1 MTMMSRKPDA
11 LREPAE
17 VLKAFKLFEIP
28 ALDKEKAGYVR
39 QSSLIH
45 ALSNLS
51 GEKLSRSEATE
62 LLSQNQ
68 HRAAS
73 EHQDEPSAAPA
84 AALPAPLGP
93 LAAPGTLGWGGARG
107 RRIGDSFR
115 VSRPQRWLLVCTSP
129 P

>member
-17 VLKAFKLFEIP
+17 VLKAFKMFEIP
-28 ALDKEKAGYVR
+28 AIDKRMAGKVR

-62 LLSQNQ
+62 LLSQM
-68 HRAAS
+68 
-73 EHQDEPSAAPA
+73 
-84 AALPAPLGP
+84 PAPHEKGFINY
-93 LAAPGTLGWGGARG
+93 ADYISMMA
-107 RRIGDSFR
+107 
-115 VSRPQRWLLVCTSP
+115 Q
-129 P
+129 

>member
-1 MTMMSRKPDA
+1 MMSRKPDA

-28 ALDKEKAGYVR
+28 AIDKEKAGYVR

-62 LLSQNQ
+62 LLSQM
-68 HRAAS
+68 
-73 EHQDEPSAAPA
+73 
-84 AALPAPLGP
+84 PAPDEQGFINYSGCKP
-93 LAAPGTLGWGGARG
+93 KAGGTTELSLIA
-107 RRIGDSFR
+107 DCFR
-115 VSRPQRWLLVCTSP
+115 
-129 P
+129 

>member
-28 ALDKEKAGYVR
+28 AIDKEKAGYVR

-62 LLSQNQ
+62 LLSQM
-68 HRAAS
+68 
-73 EHQDEPSAAPA
+73 
-84 AALPAPLGP
+84 PAPNEKGFPQLRR
-93 LAAPGTLGWGGARG
+93 LHLHDGAIKRPCIRLDIQNG
-107 RRIGDSFR
+107 LTFSKRI
-115 VSRPQRWLLVCTSP
+115 
-129 P
+129 